1 MPQPSLESTPRAG
14 IMLRWSVF
22 TFLCWRCSCDG
33 CCPMNALKMGHGLYS
48 ASNSFLEGNPI
59 RRMGILANKE
69 APRSFSGM
77 ATIPMQWI
85 ALRLE

>member
-1 MPQPSLESTPRAG
+1 MVGLYFPLLE
-14 IMLRWSVF
+14 MLMRWVLSN
-22 TFLCWRCSCDG
+22 G
-33 CCPMNALKMGHGLYS
+33 LKMVHGLYS

>member
-1 MPQPSLESTPRAG
+1 MVGLYFPLLE
-14 IMLRWSVF
+14 MLMRWVLSH
-22 TFLCWRCSCDG
+22 G
-33 CCPMNALKMGHGLYS
+33 LKMVHGLYS

-69 APRSFSGM
+69 ATRSFPGM